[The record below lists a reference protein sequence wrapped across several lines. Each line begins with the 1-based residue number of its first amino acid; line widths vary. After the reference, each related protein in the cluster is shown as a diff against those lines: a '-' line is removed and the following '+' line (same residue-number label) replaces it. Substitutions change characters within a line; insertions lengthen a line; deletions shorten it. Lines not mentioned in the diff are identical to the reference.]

1 VVDRF
6 PNEFNRLYAELDSLK
21 KTTVS
26 EEEEVMR
33 TLDDVRSREDDKL
46 VEQRNLLRN
55 YEAQIAQFKKDLQNE
70 VSSYRGNIV

>member
-1 VVDRF
+1 MDRF

>member
-1 VVDRF
+1 VDRF
-6 PNEFNRLYAELDSLK
+6 SNEFNRLYAELDSLK
-21 KTTVS
+21 KTTLS

-55 YEAQIAQFKKDLQNE
+55 YEAQIAQFKSDL
-70 VSSYRGNIV
+70 

>member
-1 VVDRF
+1 MDRF
-6 PNEFNRLYAELDSLK
+6 SNEFNRLYAELDSLK
-21 KTTVS
+21 KTTLS

-55 YEAQIAQFKKDLQNE
+55 YEAQIAQFKSDL
-70 VSSYRGNIV
+70 